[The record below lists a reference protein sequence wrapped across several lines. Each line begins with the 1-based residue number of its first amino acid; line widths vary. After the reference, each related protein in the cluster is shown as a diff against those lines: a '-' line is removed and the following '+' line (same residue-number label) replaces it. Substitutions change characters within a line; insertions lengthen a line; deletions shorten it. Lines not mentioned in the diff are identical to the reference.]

1 MRNTRSFFIGPLPIG
16 GGAPVTVQSMT
27 NTDTRDAAA
36 TLSQVRALAQA
47 GCDIVRLSVY
57 DEQCLEA
64 LPTIIEGSPVPLVAD
79 IHYRADLAVGAMER
93 GIAKVRINPGNI
105 GSVREVRRVADC
117 AKMHHVPIRIGVNS
131 GSVEKE
137 ILAQEGG
144 VTARGML
151 RSALGHARLLEEAG
165 FHDIVLSLKASS
177 VPLTVEAYRLAAKE
191 TDYPLHVGVTEAG
204 LPGAGN
210 IKSAIGIGAL
220 LLDGIGDTIRV
231 SLTGSPIPEAA
242 AAIDILRAVGLR
254 TGYVNVVSCPTCGRT
269 GIDVAAIARRV
280 ESELADIRVPLT
292 VAVMGCVVNGPGEAR
307 EADIGLAG
315 GGLSRAGGSAGGEGS
330 SYAVGAIFEKGKAP
344 EKVEGDLAAILIE
357 RARRLAQERAALF
370 SHRRQASAMP
380 APDGIFADVVAH
392 LRHVHGLAD
401 EEDLALEA
409 AQLLEEL
416 KLVLVFDALGAH
428 MQVQRMRHVQD
439 RHHQA
444 AGLLMS
450 GHERPIGFVQ
460 LQAVEVHLAQQIDI
474 GVSRAE
480 IGQPQADATLVVQ
493 GVEVGDAPLGQVLR
507 LADLKLHFLR
517 LEAGF
522 FEHGQHIIH
531 KGFAIGI
538 EGQQVHGQR
547 HVGIRLLGQVA
558 GRTHGVFQ
566 KPA

>member
-27 NTDTRDAAA
+27 NTDTRDAVA

-64 LPTIIEGSPVPLVAD
+64 LPVIIEGSPVPLVAD

-357 RARRLAQERAALF
+357 RARRLAQERAA
-370 SHRRQASAMP
+370 QA
-380 APDGIFADVVAH
+380 
-392 LRHVHGLAD
+392 
-401 EEDLALEA
+401 
-409 AQLLEEL
+409 
-416 KLVLVFDALGAH
+416 
-428 MQVQRMRHVQD
+428 
-439 RHHQA
+439 
-444 AGLLMS
+444 
-450 GHERPIGFVQ
+450 
-460 LQAVEVHLAQQIDI
+460 
-474 GVSRAE
+474 
-480 IGQPQADATLVVQ
+480 
-493 GVEVGDAPLGQVLR
+493 
-507 LADLKLHFLR
+507 
-517 LEAGF
+517 
-522 FEHGQHIIH
+522 
-531 KGFAIGI
+531 
-538 EGQQVHGQR
+538 
-547 HVGIRLLGQVA
+547 
-558 GRTHGVFQ
+558 
-566 KPA
+566 

>member
-1 MRNTRSFFIGPLPIG
+1 MIAVLQGRVNQVFRKIFGFFPAGARRASPGTRGHDIMKAYPHPIAQVLRRYIPMRNTRSFFIGPLPIG

-64 LPTIIEGSPVPLVAD
+64 LPAIIEGSPVPLVAD

-357 RARRLAQERAALF
+357 RARRLAQERAA
-370 SHRRQASAMP
+370 QA
-380 APDGIFADVVAH
+380 
-392 LRHVHGLAD
+392 
-401 EEDLALEA
+401 
-409 AQLLEEL
+409 
-416 KLVLVFDALGAH
+416 
-428 MQVQRMRHVQD
+428 
-439 RHHQA
+439 
-444 AGLLMS
+444 
-450 GHERPIGFVQ
+450 
-460 LQAVEVHLAQQIDI
+460 
-474 GVSRAE
+474 
-480 IGQPQADATLVVQ
+480 
-493 GVEVGDAPLGQVLR
+493 
-507 LADLKLHFLR
+507 
-517 LEAGF
+517 
-522 FEHGQHIIH
+522 
-531 KGFAIGI
+531 
-538 EGQQVHGQR
+538 
-547 HVGIRLLGQVA
+547 
-558 GRTHGVFQ
+558 
-566 KPA
+566 